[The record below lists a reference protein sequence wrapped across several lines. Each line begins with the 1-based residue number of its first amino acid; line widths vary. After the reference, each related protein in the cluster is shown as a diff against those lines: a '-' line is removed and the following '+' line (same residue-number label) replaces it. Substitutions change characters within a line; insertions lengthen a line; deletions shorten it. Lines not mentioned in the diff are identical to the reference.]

1 MTINCRSR
9 LTERG
14 QHMVERMDVNRL
26 LLEMRALKA
35 QSQAFSNVVDRE
47 QSTGV
52 QNVNGPKFS
61 DLMSQALNK
70 VNDVQQASSSM
81 QKAYMQ
87 GDPNVD
93 ITDVMVASQKA
104 GVAFDATVQVRNKL
118 VEAYRDVMNMPI

>member
-1 MTINCRSR
+1 MTINCHSR

-35 QSQAFSNVVDRE
+35 QSQAFSIVVDRE
-47 QSTGV
+47 QSAGV